1 MVHSDQTCG
10 IPGRFIGENVSFLHD
25 ITSELNLPAAILSL
39 DQENAFDRVDW
50 GFLFLTLEKMG
61 FGQSFI
67 RWVRLLYTRA
77 RCSIL
82 INGYSSPVFYPS
94 RGVRQACPLSPLLYV
109 LTMEVLATNLSA
121 HPDLVGLQLPYS
133 SSPLPV
139 VSLYADD
146 TSAIVTSEPGIK
158 AVFDT
163 YNRFEKASG
172 SKLNLSKCKGL
183 WLGSWRGRTDSP
195 VAIDWSATMIKILG
209 IFIGFGNTIAANWD
223 PRIESVSKCLASW
236 RMRSLSYD
244 GRGLVA
250 NALALSRIWYV
261 ASLICMPQRVLSDLN
276 RILFNFFWAGKR
288 DLVRRD
294 VVVQKK
300 ESGGFSVVSISLKV
314 HTLLI
319 QWVKR
324 FRESRGG
331 WVSMLTFWLFDRFG
345 VDPSEVFESPYLYS
359 PRRLPSFYAG
369 VLQAWRALRIPV
381 TLPVY

>member
-1 MVHSDQTCG
+1 M
-10 IPGRFIGENVSFLHD
+10 
-25 ITSELNLPAAILSL
+25 
-39 DQENAFDRVDW
+39 
-50 GFLFLTLEKMG
+50 
-61 FGQSFI
+61 
-67 RWVRLLYTRA
+67 
-77 RCSIL
+77 
-82 INGYSSPVFYPS
+82 
-94 RGVRQACPLSPLLYV
+94 
-109 LTMEVLATNLSA
+109 
-121 HPDLVGLQLPYS
+121 
-133 SSPLPV
+133 
-139 VSLYADD
+139 VSLYADYA
-146 TSAIVTSEPGIK
+146 SAIVTSDPGIK

-195 VAIDWSATMIKILG
+195 VAIDWSATMIKIHG

-223 PRIESVSKCLASW
+223 PRIESVSKFLASW
-236 RMRSLSYD
+236 RMRSLSYG
-244 GRGLVA
+244 GRALVA

-261 ASLICMPQRVLSDLN
+261 ASLICMPQRVLSNLN

-314 HTLLI
+314 HALLI

-324 FRESRGG
+324 RRESRGG
-331 WVSMLTFWLFDRFG
+331 WVSMLTFWLFERFG

-359 PRRLPSFYAG
+359 PCRLPSFYAG
-369 VLQAWRALRIPV
+369 VLQAWRALGGSCDSSGVLTCDGGQNSRAPV
-381 TLPVY
+381 SGITCKLAYLRLLELNAVVPHCVEKFRASFGNLYWTATWSQLFVMPLERPVIDLS